1 MGNANTPGWAPV
13 ASKMVSWALPMKYKE
28 IHIEALGAAMV
39 KAGVAS
45 LDAKGPA
52 VSVYE
57 GNTLFG
63 LL

>member
-1 MGNANTPGWAPV
+1 MGNANTPGMAAA

-28 IHIEALGAAMV
+28 IHIEALGVAMA
-39 KAGVAS
+39 KAGLAA

-52 VSVYE
+52 VSIYE
-57 GNTLFG
+57 GKALFG